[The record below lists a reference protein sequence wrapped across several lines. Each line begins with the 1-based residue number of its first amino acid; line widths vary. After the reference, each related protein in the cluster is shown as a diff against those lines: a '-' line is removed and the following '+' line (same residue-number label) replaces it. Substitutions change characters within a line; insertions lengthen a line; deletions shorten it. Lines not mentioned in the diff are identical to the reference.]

1 MVWFRFI
8 DDIFLIWTGNK
19 ESLNH
24 FISLTQSYYK
34 SKTMKYKVKFKILKI
49 TLSTNGVLFLDATVS
64 LKHEKLRTAL
74 LFTKPADSH
83 FCVIPSLH
91 LHPIF

>member
-34 SKTMKYKVKFKILKI
+34 SKTMKYKAKFKILKI
-49 TLSTNGVLFLDATVS
+49 LLSANEVLFLDAAVS
-64 LKHEKLRTAL
+64 LKHKKLRAAL
-74 LFTKPADSH
+74 LFTKPTDSH
-83 FCVIPSLH
+83 FCVIPNLD
-91 LHPIF
+91 LHPMF

>member
-8 DDIFLIWTGNK
+8 DDIFLIWAGNK

-83 FCVIPSLH
+83 FCVIPNLH

>member
-1 MVWFRFI
+1 MVCFRFI
-8 DDIFLIWTGNK
+8 DNIFLIWTGNK
-19 ESLNH
+19 VSLDH

-49 TLSTNGVLFLDATVS
+49 PLSTNEVLFLDATVS

-74 LFTKPADSH
+74 LFTKPTDSH
-83 FCVIPSLH
+83 FCLIPNLD
-91 LHPIF
+91 LHPMF